1 MLNFKLFNVDVD
13 VNVVVDGD
21 GVVDVAFGGDVEM

>member
-1 MLNFKLFNVDVD
+1 VN

-21 GVVDVAFGGDVEM
+21 GDGDVLGERVKTSLTLLGP